1 MIRSQL
7 TTGRDAGQL
16 GGGCWAR
23 SSPSMRALM
32 PAVNRWLR
40 LSSQM
45 CSPRAARVGKRSAGS
60 DRKNSWSRCL
70 VAASRTRCSLTDR
83 RGCGPRIRGGSR
95 GGGRRGGRGGGG
107 GVPRWGGGGGR
118 GRRPRGGV
126 GRGGG

>member
-60 DRKNSWSRCL
+60 DRKNSWRRCL

-83 RGCGPRIRGGSR
+83 RGGWAPDR
-95 GGGRRGGRGGGG
+95 GGGGGGGGKGRRGGGG
-107 GVPRWGGGGGR
+107 GVR
-118 GRRPRGGV
+118 G
-126 GRGGG
+126 